1 MARYGLFAY
10 GEELYGVE
18 TADHQLSWALEIDWD
33 GDGLWSGDNEA
44 VKMSKLRVRRGRSN
58 MMRADGNGL
67 ESIKTGEFSATI
79 NNLDGRYDP
88 YNPDSPLFPNVVP
101 GKKFRLRV
109 KDNSTGTIYPVLA
122 GRIKDIQPVNET
134 YDRITISGVDGL
146 DNLQNVTVRTALQE
160 NIDLEDALDLI
171 LDGAGWGTGASY
183 RAIDATTDNL
193 PYWWAAGGSAR
204 EEIEDLV
211 WSAFGVFYISADG
224 KATFIA
230 RNSTRVAPQIDISG
244 ADIRRGIARPQP
256 WEVVRNVVEIFVN
269 SRQVQATATLWD
281 LKTTPQIAAGGSLAL
296 YAPYTYNGE
305 EVPAKNVQ
313 QPTPTTEFLVNT
325 VADGSGV
332 NLTASCTATL
342 TAYADTARIVVVNNS
357 ASTGFI
363 TLLKFRG
370 DPIASMAEVVV
381 ADEDAASI
389 AIYDRRRMTI
399 DTTWMQQINTAV
411 DIRDLALDLYAKAR
425 SFPRFKLINN
435 PAKQF
440 APDLMDHLAL
450 DFPEERISGIYQLAE
465 IEHEWIEPTGNAVE
479 TRWRCEPF
487 QGIVDSYWIF
497 TTQIGIDSYFG
508 F

>member
-44 VKMSKLRVRRGRSN
+44 LKMSKLRVRRGRSN
-58 MMRADGNGL
+58 MMRAEGDGM
-67 ESIKTGEFSATI
+67 EAMKTGEFSATLD
-79 NNLDGRYDP
+79 NQDGRFDP
-88 YNPDSPLFPNVVP
+88 FNPSSPLFPNVVP

-109 KDNSTGTIYPVLA
+109 KDNATGTIYPVMA

-134 YDRITISGVDGL
+134 YERVTISGVEGL
-146 DNLQNVTVRTALQE
+146 DDLQNVTVRTALQE

-171 LDGAGWGTGASY
+171 LDGAGWPSGASY
-183 RAIDATTDNL
+183 RTIDATTDNL

-211 WSAFGVFYISADG
+211 WSAFGTFYISADG
-224 KATFIA
+224 KAVFVA
-230 RNSTRVAPQIDISG
+230 RNSTRVAPEHDISG
-244 ADIRRGIARPQP
+244 ADVRRGIARPQP

-269 SRQVQATATLWD
+269 SRQIQATATLWE
-281 LKTTPQIAAGGSLAL
+281 LKTTPQVPAGGSLAL
-296 YAPYTYNGE
+296 YAPYDYNGDQ
-305 EVPAKNVQ
+305 VPAKNVQ
-313 QPTPTTEFLVNT
+313 QPTPTTEFLMNT
-325 VADGSGV
+325 AADGSGT

-342 TAYADTARIVVVNNS
+342 TAYADIALIVITNNS
-357 ASTGFI
+357 ASNGYI

-370 DPIASMAEVVV
+370 DPIASLPTVLV
-381 ADEDAASI
+381 ADEDPASI
-389 AIYDRRRMTI
+389 AIYNRRRMVI
-399 DTTWMQQINTAV
+399 DTTWQQQVNTAV
-411 DIRDLALDLYAKAR
+411 DIRDLALSLFAEAR
-425 SFPRFKLINN
+425 SFPRLKLVGN

-440 APDLMDHLAL
+440 APDLMDHLNL
-450 DFPEERISGIYQLAE
+450 DFPTERITGVYQLAE

-487 QGIVDSYWIF
+487 WGLSDNYWIF